1 MEDLLTQTVSSLRS
15 MVDADTIVGRTLTC
29 PDNTTWVVP
38 ISRITVGLV
47 TGSGDYAQGK
57 KEAPY
62 SAGGGGAGGSVFPIG
77 FLVLKDS
84 GVQFVAVD
92 REEPQNKWLALV
104 NSAFEAIKSSK
115 KA

>member
-15 MVDADTIVGRTLTC
+15 MVDSDTVIGRTLTC
-29 PDNTTWVVP
+29 PDNATWVVP
-38 ISRITVGLV
+38 VSRVTVGLV

-77 FLVLKDS
+77 FLVLKEN

-92 REEPQNKWLALV
+92 KEEPQSKWLALV
-104 NSAFEAIKSSK
+104 NSAIEVIKSQK
-115 KA
+115 KS